1 MSLEELMKENQD
13 VLQRMKEEDEPTA
26 IQRMA
31 HEWWNWDI
39 QPREGYA
46 QQVHDYIRDHP
57 NEFRG
62 AVAQ

>member
-1 MSLEELMKENQD
+1 MSLEEMKETQC
-13 VLQRMKEEDEPTA
+13 MKEEDEPTA
-26 IQRMA
+26 IRRMA
-31 HEWWNWDI
+31 HDWWNWDI
-39 QPREGYA
+39 PPREGYA